1 MPAEILPS
9 AFQALYSDYFSEA
22 THDVFNGDYAAALAP
37 NDVPLQANDNVLSPE
52 QIKTLVVGARARCV
66 PTAF

>member
-22 THDVFNGDYAAALAP
+22 MHDVFNHDYAAMLAP
-37 NDVPLQANDNVLSPE
+37 YDMPLQANATCCP
-52 QIKTLVVGARARCV
+52 QH
-66 PTAF
+66 